1 MQDSSPRFRVNEH
14 SAISSPRS
22 EILRLLVPLAA
33 LAAMAA
39 FAGREIDPSG
49 AAESAYLAVLAAA
62 VLIPVAFLA
71 VWPAFELGLGS
82 VLATAAVWALPAG
95 PGRGTAVVLVLV
107 ATLAVAA
114 GRRLMGMGA
123 EAASVLIPLALG
135 VQALLRDELLFDPIS
150 SLRTLVALI
159 ALPVAGAV
167 AVAMLSRRHGLPFA
181 LLAGATAVV
190 LAPGFNVASTLAL
203 IALAAG
209 DLLDREDLGRPAKAA
224 AWIVLLAPIAWEPGP
239 GLAAAVCGLAL
250 WRPRIALALAVPVA
264 ILEGFFGSFH
274 GVWIGIVLQLAW
286 LPLLVPGALV
296 PERGRFWN
304 VLTAGLLAATVP
316 QVPDLSALAA
326 PLALAALSV
335 RRNEAVS
342 VPQRVWTGAVLVGTA
357 LMASYPWLREEP
369 LAAALALLGQPGPR
383 LAFCVAVPFLGIAG
397 LGAWMSHGW
406 GESAGRLRLAGLAAA
421 CVALALL
428 LGAPDPGT
436 EMLAPEMP
444 VVLDARHPVWEG
456 ALREQSV
463 RSVVV
468 ESNLANGA
476 GLAPGTPVAVVKL
489 RNLAGRTVGWTL
501 KAGEHTGEWA
511 ARRADVARTGA
522 VAPPAWISW
531 VAGDFFAQRYRSR
544 WQLASPDR
552 FVRLRIERAAG
563 APPDLA
569 LALYQLEVRR

>member
-1 MQDSSPRFRVNEH
+1 VNEH

-33 LAAMAA
+33 LAAMAT

-49 AAESAYLAVLAAA
+49 AAESAYLTVLAA

-71 VWPAFELGLGS
+71 AWPAAELGLGC

-114 GRRLMGMGA
+114 GRRLMRIGA
-123 EAASVLIPLALG
+123 EAPSVLIPLALG
-135 VQALLRDELLFDPIS
+135 VQILLRGELLFDLSP

-159 ALPVAGAV
+159 ALPVAGAL

-181 LLAGATAVV
+181 LIAGATAVV

-209 DLLDREDLGRPAKAA
+209 DLLQREDLGWPAKAV
-224 AWIVLLAPIAWEPGP
+224 AWVALLAPIAWEPGV
-239 GLAAAVCGLAL
+239 GMAAAVCGLAL
-250 WRPRIALALAVPVA
+250 WRPRIALAFAVPAA
-264 ILEGFFGSFH
+264 ILFGVLGGLNGSFK
-274 GVWIGIVLQLAW
+274 GLIGAVFQLAW
-286 LPLLVPGALV
+286 LLLLVPAALV
-296 PERGRFWN
+296 PERGRIWN
-304 VLTAGLLAATVP
+304 VLTAALLAATVP
-316 QVPDLSALAA
+316 KVPDLSALAA

-357 LMASYPWLREEP
+357 LMASYPWLRPEP
-369 LAAALALLGQPGPR
+369 LAEALALLGQPAGLG
-383 LAFCVAVPFLGIAG
+383 LAGWVAALFLGIAG

-406 GESAGRLRLAGLAAA
+406 GESAGSPRLAGLAGA
-421 CVALALL
+421 CVVLPLL

-436 EMLAPEMP
+436 EMLPPEMP
-444 VVLDARHPVWEG
+444 VVLDAGHPVWEG
-456 ALREQSV
+456 TLREQSV

-476 GLAPGTPVAVVKL
+476 GLAPGTPVAVVQL

-501 KAGEHTGEWA
+501 KAGEDTGEWA
-511 ARRADVARTGA
+511 ARRPDVAQTGA

-544 WQLASPDR
+544 WQLDSPDPKDR
-552 FVRLRIERAAG
+552 FVQLRIERAAG

>member
-1 MQDSSPRFRVNEH
+1 VNEH
-14 SAISSPRS
+14 SVISSPRS

-33 LAAMAA
+33 LAAMAS

-71 VWPAFELGLGS
+71 VWPAAELGLGC

-114 GRRLMGMGA
+114 GRRLMGLGA
-123 EAASVLIPLALG
+123 EAPSVLIPLALG
-135 VQALLRDELLFDPIS
+135 VQILLRGELLFDPTS

-181 LLAGATAVV
+181 LIAGATAIV
-190 LAPGFNVASTLAL
+190 LAPGFKVASTLAL

-209 DLLDREDLGRPAKAA
+209 DLLQREDLGWPAKAA
-224 AWIVLLAPIAWEPGP
+224 AWVALLAPIAWEPGL
-239 GLAAAVCGLAL
+239 GMAAAVCGLAL
-250 WRPRIALALAVPVA
+250 WRPRVALALAVPVA
-264 ILEGFFGSFH
+264 VLFGVLGGLNGSFK
-274 GVWIGIVLQLAW
+274 GLLIGAVLQLAW

-296 PERGRFWN
+296 PERGRIWN
-304 VLTAGLLAATVP
+304 VLTAALLAATVP
-316 QVPDLSALAA
+316 RVPDLSALAA

-342 VPQRVWTGAVLVGTA
+342 VPQRVWTGALLVGTA
-357 LMASYPWLREEP
+357 LMASYPWLRAEP
-369 LAAALALLGQPGPR
+369 LAEALALLGQPAGPG
-383 LAFCVAVPFLGIAG
+383 LAVWVAALFLGIAG

-406 GESAGRLRLAGLAAA
+406 GESAGSPRLAGLAGA
-421 CVALALL
+421 CVALPLL

-436 EMLAPEMP
+436 EMLPPEMP
-444 VVLDARHPVWEG
+444 VVLDAGHPVWEG
-456 ALREQSV
+456 TLREQSV

-476 GLAPGTPVAVVKL
+476 GLAPGTPVAVLQL

-501 KAGEHTGEWA
+501 KAGEDTGEWA
-511 ARRADVARTGA
+511 ARRPDVAQTGA

-544 WQLASPDR
+544 WQLESPDPKDR
-552 FVRLRIERAAG
+552 FVQLRIERAAG